1 MEFHKETLPLV
12 KEILCGIKPAT
23 DIYKKYRNINSM
35 KIKAY
40 IKRKALRA
48 WVTAMAVLPFIAFSS
63 CDSWLYEEE
72 GDCSVYYRLKFR
84 YDMNLKW
91 ADAFA
96 NEVSSVHLYAFDPS
110 GVLVW
115 QKAEQIDPAT
125 VENYSMLLDL
135 PAGDYKLLAWC
146 GLQNDGERKESFSVP
161 EARVG
166 ETRMEQLQCALNRQ
180 HDESGAYSE
189 EHLYRLFHGTK
200 DVSLPVN
207 EDGGS
212 YEYTIPLIK
221 NTNHVRVILQHLSGE
236 DVNKEDFIFRIDDE
250 NGLMAHDNE
259 LMPDENINYRP
270 WDIQNVEAGIGKDG
284 TRAISNVK
292 GLVAD
297 FTVGRLIETH
307 RKKMILAIDTKD
319 GKEVARIP
327 VIDYALMGKEYYE
340 NEYRYPMD
348 EREYLDRLDECVMT
362 LFLDENRR
370 WVSSVIQILSW
381 RVVLSNV
388 DIE

>member
-1 MEFHKETLPLV
+1 MNIRAL
-12 KEILCGIKPAT
+12 I
-23 DIYKKYRNINSM
+23 RNVVAKVCMASVC
-35 KIKAY
+35 
-40 IKRKALRA
+40 LL
-48 WVTAMAVLPFIAFSS
+48 AMSS
-63 CDSWLYEEE
+63 CDNWLYEEE

-96 NEVSSVHLYAFDPS
+96 NEVTSIHLYAFDKS
-110 GVLVW
+110 GVLAW
-115 QKAEQIDPAT
+115 QKAEQIVPGTA
-125 VENYSMLLDL
+125 ENYSMLLDL

-146 GLQNDGERKESFSVP
+146 GLQNDGEQDESFSVP

-180 HDESGAYSE
+180 HDESGAYSN
-189 EHLYRLFHGTK
+189 EHLYRLFHGVL

-207 EDGGS
+207 DDGGS
-212 YEYTIPLIK
+212 YEYIMSLIK
-221 NTNHVRVILQHLSGE
+221 NTNHIRVILQHLSGV
-236 DVNKEDFIFRIDDE
+236 DVNKDDFIFRIDDE
-250 NGLMAHDNE
+250 NGLMAYDNE
-259 LMPDENINYRP
+259 LLEDENINYRP
-270 WDIQNVEAGIGKDG
+270 WDVQNVEAGIGMDG
-284 TRAISNVK
+284 NRAVSNVK

-319 GKEVARIP
+319 GKKVARIP
-327 VIDYALMGKEYYE
+327 VMDYALMGKEYYE
-340 NEYRYPMD
+340 KEYRYPMN
-348 EREYLDRLDECVMT
+348 ERQFLDRLDECVMT
-362 LFLDENRR
+362 LVLDENNN

-388 DIE
+388 DID

>member
-1 MEFHKETLPLV
+1 MNIRAL
-12 KEILCGIKPAT
+12 I
-23 DIYKKYRNINSM
+23 RNVAAKVCMASVC
-35 KIKAY
+35 
-40 IKRKALRA
+40 LL
-48 WVTAMAVLPFIAFSS
+48 AMSS

-84 YDMNLKW
+84 YDRNLKW

-96 NEVSSVHLYAFDPS
+96 NEVSSVHLYAFDPA

-115 QKAEQIDPAT
+115 QREDRVDPAT
-125 VENYSMLLDL
+125 AENYSMLLDL

-146 GLQNDGERKESFSVP
+146 GLRNDGEHDESFSVP
-161 EARVG
+161 EARIG
-166 ETRMEQLQCALNRQ
+166 ETRMDQLQCALNRK

-189 EHLYRLFHGTK
+189 DHLYRLFHGTL

-207 EDGGS
+207 DDGGS
-212 YEYTIPLIK
+212 YEYTMPLTK

-236 DVNKEDFIFRIDDE
+236 DVDKADFIFRIDDE

-259 LMPDENINYRP
+259 LMADENINYRP
-270 WDIQNVEAGIGKDG
+270 WDIQNVEAGIGKDDA
-284 TRAISNVK
+284 RAVSNVK

-307 RKKMILAIDTKD
+307 REKMILTITTKD
-319 GKEVARIP
+319 GKTVARIP
-327 VIDYALMGKEYYE
+327 VMDYALMGKAYYE
-340 NEYRYPMD
+340 KEYNWPMD
-348 EREYLDRLDECVMT
+348 EREFLDRLDECVMT
-362 LFLDENRR
+362 LFLDENHK

-388 DIE
+388 EVE

>member
-1 MEFHKETLPLV
+1 MNIRAL
-12 KEILCGIKPAT
+12 I
-23 DIYKKYRNINSM
+23 RNVAAKVCMASVC
-35 KIKAY
+35 
-40 IKRKALRA
+40 LL
-48 WVTAMAVLPFIAFSS
+48 AMSS
-63 CDSWLYEEE
+63 CDNWLYEEE

-96 NEVSSVHLYAFDPS
+96 NEVTSIHLYAFDKS
-110 GVLVW
+110 GVLAW
-115 QKAEQIDPAT
+115 QKAEQIVPGTA
-125 VENYSMLLDL
+125 ENYSMLLDL

-146 GLQNDGERKESFSVP
+146 GLQNDGEQDESFSVP

-180 HDESGAYSE
+180 HDESGAYSN
-189 EHLYRLFHGTK
+189 EHLYRLFHGVL

-207 EDGGS
+207 DDGGS
-212 YEYTIPLIK
+212 YEYTMSLIK
-221 NTNHVRVILQHLSGE
+221 NTNHIRVILQHLSGE
-236 DVNKEDFIFRIDDE
+236 DVNKDDFIFRIDDE
-250 NGLMAHDNE
+250 NGLMAYDNE
-259 LMPDENINYRP
+259 LLEDENINYRP
-270 WDIQNVEAGIGKDG
+270 WDVQNVEAGIGMDG
-284 TRAISNVK
+284 NRAVSNVK

-319 GKEVARIP
+319 GKKVARIP
-327 VIDYALMGKEYYE
+327 VMDYALMGKEYYE
-340 NEYRYPMD
+340 KEYRYPMN
-348 EREYLDRLDECVMT
+348 ERQFLDRLDECVMT
-362 LFLDENRR
+362 LFLDENNN

-388 DIE
+388 DID

>member
-1 MEFHKETLPLV
+1 MNIRAL
-12 KEILCGIKPAT
+12 I
-23 DIYKKYRNINSM
+23 RNVAAKVCMASVC
-35 KIKAY
+35 
-40 IKRKALRA
+40 LL
-48 WVTAMAVLPFIAFSS
+48 AMSS
-63 CDSWLYEEE
+63 CDNWLYEEE

-96 NEVSSVHLYAFDPS
+96 NEVTSIHLYAFDKS
-110 GVLVW
+110 DVLAW
-115 QKAEQIDPAT
+115 QKAEQIVPGTA
-125 VENYSMLLDL
+125 ENYSMLLDL

-146 GLQNDGERKESFSVP
+146 GLQNDGEHDESFSVP

-180 HDESGAYSE
+180 HDESGAYSN
-189 EHLYRLFHGTK
+189 EHLYRLFHGVL

-207 EDGGS
+207 DDGGS
-212 YEYTIPLIK
+212 YEYTMSLIK
-221 NTNHVRVILQHLSGE
+221 NTNHIRVILQHLSGV
-236 DVNKEDFIFRIDDE
+236 DVNKDDFIFRIDDE
-250 NGLMAHDNE
+250 NGLMAYDNE
-259 LMPDENINYRP
+259 LLEDENINYRP
-270 WDIQNVEAGIGKDG
+270 WDVQNVEAGIGMDG
-284 TRAISNVK
+284 NRAVSNVK

-319 GKEVARIP
+319 GKKVARIP
-327 VIDYALMGKEYYE
+327 VMDYALMGKEYYE
-340 NEYRYPMD
+340 KEYRYPMN
-348 EREYLDRLDECVMT
+348 ERQFLDRLDECVMT
-362 LFLDENRR
+362 LFLDENNN

-388 DIE
+388 DID

>member
-1 MEFHKETLPLV
+1 MNIRAL
-12 KEILCGIKPAT
+12 I
-23 DIYKKYRNINSM
+23 RNVAAKVCMASVC
-35 KIKAY
+35 
-40 IKRKALRA
+40 LL
-48 WVTAMAVLPFIAFSS
+48 AMSS

-84 YDMNLKW
+84 YDINLKW

-115 QKAEQIDPAT
+115 QQEEQVEPSAA
-125 VENYSMLLDL
+125 ENYSMLLNL
-135 PAGDYKLLAWC
+135 PAGDYRLLAWC
-146 GLQNDGERKESFSVP
+146 GLRNDGEHEESFSVP

-166 ETRMEQLQCALNRQ
+166 ETRMEQLQCTLNRKR
-180 HDESGAYSE
+180 DESGAYSE
-189 EHLYRLFHGTK
+189 EHLYRLFHGTL

-207 EDGGS
+207 DDGGS
-212 YEYTIPLIK
+212 YEYTMSLIK
-221 NTNHVRVILQHLSGE
+221 NTNHIRVILHHLSGE
-236 DVNKEDFIFRIDDE
+236 DVNEEDFIFRIDDE

-270 WDIQNVEAGIGKDG
+270 WDILSTEAGIDKDG

-292 GLVAD
+292 GLAAD

-307 RKKMILAIDTKD
+307 REKMILSIDTKD
-319 GKEVARIP
+319 GKKVARIP
-327 VIDYALMGKEYYE
+327 VMDYALMGKEYYE
-340 NEYRYPMD
+340 KEYNYPMD
-348 EREYLDRLDECVMT
+348 KREFLDRLDECVMT
-362 LFLDENRR
+362 LFLDENNN

-388 DIE
+388 EVE

>member
-1 MEFHKETLPLV
+1 MN
-12 KEILCGIKPAT
+12 IWAMI
-23 DIYKKYRNINSM
+23 RN
-35 KIKAY
+35 
-40 IKRKALRA
+40 
-48 WVTAMAVLPFIAFSS
+48 AMAKTCMALACLLAFSS
-63 CDSWLYEEE
+63 CSNSWLYEEE

-96 NEVSSVHLYAFDPS
+96 NEVTSVHLYAFDKS
-110 GVLVW
+110 GVLAW
-115 QKAEQIDPAT
+115 QKAEQIVSGTA
-125 VENYSMLLDL
+125 ENYSMLLDL

-146 GLQNDGERKESFSVP
+146 GLRNDGEREESFSVP

-166 ETRMEQLQCALNRQ
+166 ETQMEQLQCTLNRRY
-180 HDESGAYSE
+180 DESGAYSKE
-189 EHLYRLFHGTK
+189 RLYRLFHGTL
-200 DVSLPVN
+200 DVSLPSN
-207 EDGGS
+207 DDGGS
-212 YEYTIPLIK
+212 YDYTMYLTK

-236 DVNKEDFIFRIDDE
+236 DVNEADFIFRIDDE

-259 LMPDENINYRP
+259 LMADENINYRP
-270 WDIQNVEAGIGKDG
+270 WDIQSVEAGIGKDDTG
-284 TRAISNVK
+284 VISNVK

-307 RKKMILAIDTKD
+307 HENMILTITTRE
-319 GKEVARIP
+319 GKTVARIP

-340 NEYRYPMD
+340 KEYSYPMD
-348 EREYLDRLDECVMT
+348 KREFLDRLDECVMT
-362 LFLDENRR
+362 LFLDENHT

-388 DIE
+388 EID

>member
-1 MEFHKETLPLV
+1 MNIRAL
-12 KEILCGIKPAT
+12 I
-23 DIYKKYRNINSM
+23 RNVVAKVCMASVC
-35 KIKAY
+35 
-40 IKRKALRA
+40 LL
-48 WVTAMAVLPFIAFSS
+48 AMSS
-63 CDSWLYEEE
+63 CDNWLYEEE

-96 NEVSSVHLYAFDPS
+96 NEVTSIHLYAFDKS
-110 GVLVW
+110 GVLAW
-115 QKAEQIDPAT
+115 QKAEQIVPGTA
-125 VENYSMLLDL
+125 ENYSMLLDL

-146 GLQNDGERKESFSVP
+146 GLQNDGEQDESFSGP

-180 HDESGAYSE
+180 HDESGAYSN
-189 EHLYRLFHGTK
+189 EHLYRLFHGVL

-207 EDGGS
+207 DDGGS
-212 YEYTIPLIK
+212 YEYIMSLIK
-221 NTNHVRVILQHLSGE
+221 NTNHIRVILQHLSGV
-236 DVNKEDFIFRIDDE
+236 DVNKDDFIFRIDDE
-250 NGLMAHDNE
+250 NGLMAYDNE
-259 LMPDENINYRP
+259 LLEDENINYRP
-270 WDIQNVEAGIGKDG
+270 WDVQNVEAGIGMDG
-284 TRAISNVK
+284 NRAVSNVK

-319 GKEVARIP
+319 GKKVARIP
-327 VIDYALMGKEYYE
+327 VMDYALMGKEYYE
-340 NEYRYPMD
+340 KEYRYPMN
-348 EREYLDRLDECVMT
+348 ERQFLDRLDECVMT
-362 LFLDENRR
+362 LFLDENNN

-388 DIE
+388 DID

>member
-1 MEFHKETLPLV
+1 M
-12 KEILCGIKPAT
+12 
-23 DIYKKYRNINSM
+23 DIRALIRNVVAKVCMASVC
-35 KIKAY
+35 
-40 IKRKALRA
+40 LL
-48 WVTAMAVLPFIAFSS
+48 AMSS
-63 CDSWLYEEE
+63 CDNWLYEEE

-96 NEVSSVHLYAFDPS
+96 NEVTSIHLYAFDKS
-110 GVLVW
+110 GVLAW
-115 QKAEQIDPAT
+115 QKAEQIVPGTA
-125 VENYSMLLDL
+125 ENYSMLLDL

-146 GLQNDGERKESFSVP
+146 GLQNDGEQDESFSVP

-180 HDESGAYSE
+180 HDESGAYSN
-189 EHLYRLFHGTK
+189 EHLYRLFHGVL

-207 EDGGS
+207 DDGGS
-212 YEYTIPLIK
+212 YEYIMSLIK
-221 NTNHVRVILQHLSGE
+221 NTNHIRVILQHLSGV
-236 DVNKEDFIFRIDDE
+236 DVNKDDFIFRIDDE
-250 NGLMAHDNE
+250 NGLMAYDNE
-259 LMPDENINYRP
+259 LLEDENINYRP
-270 WDIQNVEAGIGKDG
+270 WDVQNVEAGIGMDG
-284 TRAISNVK
+284 NRAVSNVK

-319 GKEVARIP
+319 GKKVARIP
-327 VIDYALMGKEYYE
+327 VMDYALMGKEYYE
-340 NEYRYPMD
+340 KEYRYPMN
-348 EREYLDRLDECVMT
+348 ERQFLDRLDECVMT
-362 LFLDENRR
+362 LFLDENNN

-388 DIE
+388 DID